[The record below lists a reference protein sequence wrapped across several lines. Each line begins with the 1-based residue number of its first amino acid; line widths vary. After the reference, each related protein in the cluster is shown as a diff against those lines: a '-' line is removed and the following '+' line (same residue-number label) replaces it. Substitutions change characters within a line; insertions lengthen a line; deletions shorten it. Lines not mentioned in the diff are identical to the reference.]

1 MKTKDENKVTKEEKK
16 TREEKEEMDAAAAKI
31 QVNDDILVTF
41 QSFPYSFV
49 VPKNINLNLLLIQ
62 AGFKGHKTRKE
73 LKSKANEKKEATP
86 KKDHEGSKSTD
97 ASKTQ

>member
-1 MKTKDENKVTKEEKK
+1 MIDSPV
-16 TREEKEEMDAAAAKI
+16 
-31 QVNDDILVTF
+31 
-41 QSFPYSFV
+41 
-49 VPKNINLNLLLIQ
+49 NININLLLIQ